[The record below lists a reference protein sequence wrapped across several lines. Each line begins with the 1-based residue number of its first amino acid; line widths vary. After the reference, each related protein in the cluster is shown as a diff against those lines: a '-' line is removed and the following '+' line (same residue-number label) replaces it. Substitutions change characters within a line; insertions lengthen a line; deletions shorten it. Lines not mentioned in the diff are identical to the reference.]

1 MCCTLAENS
10 IVVHQQRLVFRD
22 VSAVERGEQGIAYGW
37 VEEEYRNCCTQNARG
52 MLVSAGKTF
61 RYEIG
66 QAGRQHCGNAY
77 RKCAS
82 LQHSELQAALCRAY
96 RPGTCHK

>member
-37 VEEEYRNCCTQNARG
+37 VEEEYRNCCTQNAEWNVG
-52 MLVSAGKTF
+52 
-61 RYEIG
+61 
-66 QAGRQHCGNAY
+66 
-77 RKCAS
+77 
-82 LQHSELQAALCRAY
+82 
-96 RPGTCHK
+96 